1 LEVKKVYDSVC
12 NYIEAKACL
21 IKAQALDYEA
31 IAKTREPYDC
41 KKDDAPPV
49 VGFAPSEAGE
59 Q

>member
-1 LEVKKVYDSVC
+1 MKKVYDSVC